1 MSYAD
6 ESSIRPDSYLREMK
20 SDALYFRAPM
30 SKIGRQVYKKFPIL
44 QMMEK
49 ILKGESIAHISSQKK
64 LKPYSKT
71 IVLFIIGRNK
81 PYYK

>member
-6 ESSIRPDSYLREMK
+6 ESSIRPESYLREMT

-44 QMMEK
+44 QIMEK

-71 IVLFIIGRNK
+71 IVFIIIGCNQSN
-81 PYYK
+81 YK